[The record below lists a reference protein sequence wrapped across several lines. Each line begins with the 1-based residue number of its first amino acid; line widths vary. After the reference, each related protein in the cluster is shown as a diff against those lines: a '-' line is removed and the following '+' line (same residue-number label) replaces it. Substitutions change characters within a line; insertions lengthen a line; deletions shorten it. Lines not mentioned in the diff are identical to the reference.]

1 MPDRKFTGLTK
12 ESHFTTFASC
22 LWCLDI
28 ICSIFYFFFFWDTKI
43 PTSNGRVCH
52 LLRERCLTEVT
63 VQTVQSLRIGPYSWR
78 YSYYW
83 HIFLWEQIT
92 TRVWRSCSIRM
103 QVSRVLSLLADLSPL
118 FPPCCSSGW
127 KKFPWAGQPLPP
139 PLLIGDSGRMVRVLS
154 EWAVLVAVGGVLGDR
169 R

>member
-1 MPDRKFTGLTK
+1 MHILPTPDRKFTGLTK

-43 PTSNGRVCH
+43 TSNGRVCH

-63 VQTVQSLRIGPYSWR
+63 VQTVQSLGNGPYSWR
-78 YSYYW
+78 YSFYW

-92 TRVWRSCSIRM
+92 TRVWRSCSIIM
-103 QVSRVLSLLADLSPL
+103 QVSGVLSLLADLSPL

-127 KKFPWAGQPLPP
+127 RKFPWAEPLPP
-139 PLLIGDSGRMVRVLS
+139 TTPYWRQWTDGESS
-154 EWAVLVAVGGVLGDR
+154 QWVGGVLRDR